1 MKGRLIT
8 FEGIDGCGK
17 TTHSKKLKDYLLKKG
32 YKVLLLREPGGEKIA
47 EKIRRIL
54 LSDKNKKIA
63 PLAELFLYNASRA
76 QLVETVVLPAL
87 KDGKMV
93 ICDRFYDSTLA
104 YQGYGR
110 GLNKGV
116 IKCLNQ
122 IAANGII
129 PNLTILIDLPPLVAL
144 KRKGKTGVIKDRL
157 EQENLDFHKKVR
169 NGYLKIASINKRRF
183 RIVDAK
189 RNINDTWSGVKKA
202 MDDFLKKRNQNV
214 R

>member
-17 TTHSKKLKDYLLKKG
+17 TTHSRKLKDYLVKKG
-32 YKVLLLREPGGEKIA
+32 YKVLLLREPGGERIA

-54 LSDKNKKIA
+54 LSDRNKKIA
-63 PLAELFLYNASRA
+63 PLTELLLYNASRA
-76 QLVETVVLPAL
+76 QLVETVILPAL
-87 KDGKMV
+87 KDGKIV

-129 PNLTILIDLPPLVAL
+129 PDLTILIDLPPLVAL
-144 KRKGKTGVIKDRL
+144 KRKGKAGVIRDRL
-157 EQENLDFHKKVR
+157 EQENIDFHKKIR
-169 NGYLKIASINKRRF
+169 NGYLKLASINKRRLKVVGA
-183 RIVDAK
+183 RE
-189 RNINDTWSGVKKA
+189 NINDTWSAVKKA
-202 MDDFLKKRNQNV
+202 VDDFLTQILH
-214 R
+214 